1 MKKKIP
7 TIGLTCSLLLLAACG
22 GPKTP
27 QEVTQSF
34 WTAVSRGDVE
44 GIVGHSTLSDIEG
57 YDRFSRD
64 DWENVELSW
73 GKVVID
79 TTDAEIVTRLSDP
92 EAPDD
97 DLTFS
102 THLVRQGEQWRVDY
116 TRTADELRARAALEG
131 LVNSV
136 GALGREISSQFGHA
150 SRELD
155 ANIKSMAEQ
164 VRTFS
169 RSLQEDASERVE
181 HYGAELERHIGELAD
196 SIERALKEHRDK
208 TTEEDQDI
216 LREVVNDLHESND
229 SLARPTTESIADS
242 SDTLLTAHQRL
253 DTIEGDEF
261 NSYKQRWQDWRAKIQ
276 SKMEELLSPPP
287 PERDDMS
294 RWRPVRLLAKNG
306 SGRRRQSRDCRSFG
320 PHCRE

>member
-1 MKKKIP
+1 MTKISDLKTAMKNKIRI
-7 TIGLTCSLLLLAACG
+7 IGLMCSLLLLSACG

-27 QEVTQSF
+27 QEVTQAF
-34 WTAVSRGDVE
+34 WTAVSHGDAD
-44 GIVGHSTLSDIEG
+44 GIVGYSTLSDIEG

-64 DWENVELSW
+64 DWADIELSW

-79 TTDAEIVTRLSDP
+79 TADAEIVTRLSNP
-92 EAPDD
+92 EAPGDN
-97 DLTFS
+97 LAFS

-116 TRTADELRARAALEG
+116 ARTADELRARAALDG

-136 GALGREISSQFGHA
+136 GALGGEISSQFDHA

-181 HYGAELERHIGELAD
+181 HYGAELERHMGELAD

-208 TTEEDQDI
+208 TTKEDQDI
-216 LREVVNDLHESND
+216 LREVVNDLHESSD

-242 SDTLLTAHQRL
+242 SDALLTAHQRL
-253 DTIEGDEF
+253 DTVEGDEF
-261 NSYKQRWQDWRAKIQ
+261 DVYKQRWHDWGAGIQ
-276 SKMEELLSPPP
+276 SKMEELLEPS
-287 PERDDMS
+287 
-294 RWRPVRLLAKNG
+294 ATG
-306 SGRRRQSRDCRSFG
+306 T
-320 PHCRE
+320 